1 MKTTETRCVNSAK
14 LIQNQNFANQKV
26 LVRCDFNVPLHKE
39 TREITDDTRI
49 RESLPTIKKLL
60 ADGAAVILMSH
71 LGRPA
76 ETGFEEKYSLKPV
89 AEHLSK
95 LLGINVKLADDI
107 FENKTIENAKN
118 LKSGEVLLLENL
130 RFLPGEQKG
139 DVAFAKYLANLGNAY
154 VNDAFGTAH
163 RAHASTAVIAQFFP
177 NNKYFGFLLA
187 NEITNLEKL
196 LNSAEKPFTAIIGG
210 SKVSSKIDIIKNL
223 IPRVDNMIIG
233 GGMAYTFIKAMGGE
247 IGQSICEDD
256 KLDLAKEIMKEM
268 DAKGMKYYFPT
279 DSVCGDKFDNN
290 ANIKTFPSNAIPAD
304 WEGMDAG
311 RESVEAFERII
322 FSSKTLLWNGPMGVF
337 EFANFAHGTTAIAK
351 SVAAATKNGAFSA
364 IGGGDS
370 VAAINQNKLANQ
382 MSYISTGGGAML
394 EYLEG
399 KTLPGVAAILD

>member
-1 MKTTETRCVNSAK
+1 MKT
-14 LIQNQNFANQKV
+14 IQNQTFANQRV

-49 RESLPTIKKLL
+49 RESLPSIKKLL

-71 LGRPA
+71 LGRPS
-76 ETGFEEKYSLKPV
+76 ETGFEEKFSLKPV
-89 AEHLSK
+89 AEHLNK
-95 LLGINVKLADDI
+95 LLGITVKLADDI

-118 LKSGEVLLLENL
+118 LKAGEVLLLENL

-139 DVAFAKYLANLGNAY
+139 DVAFAKYLADLGDAY

-187 NEITNLEKL
+187 NEVINLEKL
-196 LNSAEKPFTAIIGG
+196 LNNAERPYTAIIGG
-210 SKVSSKIDIIKNL
+210 AKVSSKIDILKNL

-233 GGMAYTFIKAMGGE
+233 GGMAYTFIKAMGGK
-247 IGQSICEDD
+247 IGRSICEED
-256 KLDLAKEIMKEM
+256 KLELAKEILKEM
-268 DAKGMKYYFPT
+268 DAKGVKYYFPT
-279 DSVCGDKFDNN
+279 DSLCGDKFDNG
-290 ANIKTFPSNAIPAD
+290 ANIKTFPSNAIPD
-304 WEGMDAG
+304 EWEGMDAG
-311 RESVEAFERII
+311 SESIKAFEKVIE
-322 FSSKTLLWNGPMGVF
+322 SSKTILWNGPMGVF
-337 EFANFAHGTTAIAK
+337 EFSNFEQGTTSVAK
-351 SVAAATKNGAFSA
+351 AVAAATKNGAFSA

-370 VAAINQNKLANQ
+370 VAAINKNKLADR

-399 KTLPGVAAILD
+399 RTLPGVAAIVS

>member
-1 MKTTETRCVNSAK
+1 MKT
-14 LIQNQNFANQKV
+14 IQDQNFANQKV
-26 LVRCDFNVPLHKE
+26 LVRCDFNVPLNKE

-71 LGRPA
+71 LGRPS

-130 RFLPGEQKG
+130 RFCAGEQKG
-139 DVAFAKYLANLGNAY
+139 DTAFAKYLADLGDAY

-177 NNKYFGFLLA
+177 NSKYFGFLLA

-196 LNSAEKPFTAIIGG
+196 LNHAERPFTAIIGG
-210 SKVSSKIDIIKNL
+210 AKVSSKIDVLKNL
-223 IPRVDNMIIG
+223 IPKVDNMIIG
-233 GGMAYTFIKAMGGE
+233 GGMAYTFIKAMGGQ
-247 IGQSICEDD
+247 IGKSICEDD
-256 KLDLAKEIMKEM
+256 KLDLAKEIMTEM
-268 DAKGMKYYFPT
+268 DAKGVKYYFPI
-279 DSVCGDKFDNN
+279 DSVCGDKFDND
-290 ANIKTFPSNAIPAD
+290 ANIKTLLSNSIPSD

-311 RESVEAFERII
+311 MESVKAFEKII
-322 FSSKTLLWNGPMGVF
+322 QLSKTILWNGPMGVF

-351 SVAAATKNGAFSA
+351 AVAEATKNGAFSA

-370 VAAINQNKLANQ
+370 VAAINQNKLADQ

-399 KTLPGVAAILD
+399 RVLPGVAAILQ